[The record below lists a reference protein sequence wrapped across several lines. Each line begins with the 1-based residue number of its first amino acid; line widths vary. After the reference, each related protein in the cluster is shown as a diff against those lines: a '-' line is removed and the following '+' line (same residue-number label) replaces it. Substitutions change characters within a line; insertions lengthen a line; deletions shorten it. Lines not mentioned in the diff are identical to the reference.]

1 MLKEAIT
8 YSLGEQA
15 SVRIVQVTDP
25 HLFADPN
32 SQLLGVNTAKSLE
45 SVLNTIK
52 AVDYPADLMLA
63 TGDISQDYSGESYH
77 NFVRAVAPLDM
88 PCHYLPGNHDDPRVM
103 NLHMQGAKIFGQRRI
118 LAGNWQII
126 MLDSTVR
133 GKPGGHMSDDEIE
146 IIKSAVADRPERH
159 TLLVMH
165 HNPILVKCRWLDQHC
180 MDNGSDFIEQVAQIP
195 QVKGLLWGHVHQELD
210 KEHQGQHGIIHL
222 MSTPSTCIQ
231 FKPLSSYFALDALQ
245 PGYRLLELK
254 ADGTMMTNVYRVPG
268 DKFSPDRNASGY

>member
-1 MLKEAIT
+1 MLKEAIS

-77 NFVRAVAPLDM
+77 NFVRAITPLDM
-88 PCHYLPGNHDDPRVM
+88 PCHYLPGNHDDSRVM
-103 NLHMQGAKIFGQRRI
+103 NLHMQGEKIFGQRRI

-133 GKPGGHMSDDEIE
+133 GKPGGHMADSEIE
-146 IIKSAVADRPERH
+146 IIKSAVADQSERH
-159 TLLVMH
+159 VLLVMH

-180 MDNGSDFIEQVAQIP
+180 MDNGSDFIELVAQIP

-210 KEHQGQHGIIHL
+210 VEHQGMHGIIHL

-231 FKPLSSYFALDALQ
+231 FKPLSSYFALDAQQ
-245 PGYRLLELK
+245 PGYRQLELK
-254 ADGTMMTNVYRVPG
+254 TDGSMITNVSRVPG
-268 DKFSPDRNASGY
+268 DKFSPDRDASGY